1 MRRRTFDFIASWVGV
16 FLAVVLAVAGGLLM
30 YAHSFVSDQVKTELS
45 AQKIVFPESG
55 SEGLKALPAADAAAM
70 EKFAGQELT
79 TGEQA
84 KTFANH
90 YINVHLGKI
99 GGGLTYSE
107 LSGKSMA
114 DPTNTELK
122 GQVDTVFRGETLR
135 GLLLNAYAFWQMGQ
149 IAFIAGIAALVSAVV
164 MLGLS
169 ILGFVHLR
177 KTPAEKELLG
187 VSRAAVA
194 TPAPVLA

>member
-1 MRRRTFDFIASWVGV
+1 MRRRTFDFLASWVGV

-45 AQKIVFPESG
+45 AQKIVFPAAG
-55 SEGLKALPAADAAAM
+55 SDSLKTLPPADAAAM
-70 EKFAGQELT
+70 AKFAGQPLT
-79 TGEQA
+79 TGDEA
-84 KTFANH
+84 KTWANS

-107 LSGKSMA
+107 LSAKAMA
-114 DPTNTELK
+114 DPTNTQLA

-149 IAFIAGIAALVSAVV
+149 IALIAGIAALVSAVI
-164 MLGLS
+164 MLTMS

-177 KTPAEKELLG
+177 KTPAEKELLTE
-187 VSRAAVA
+187 RHAALE
-194 TPAPVLA
+194 PALA

>member
-1 MRRRTFDFIASWVGV
+1 MRRRTFDFLASWVGV

-55 SEGLKALPAADAAAM
+55 SEQIKSLSPEDAAAM
-70 EKFAGQELT
+70 EKFAGQPLT

-84 KTFANH
+84 KTWADN
-90 YINVHLGKI
+90 YINAHLAHI

-107 LSGKSMA
+107 LSAKSMA
-114 DPTNTELK
+114 DPENAELK

-149 IAFIAGIAALVSAVV
+149 IAFIAGIAALGSAVV
-164 MLGLS
+164 MLVMS

-177 KTPAEKELLG
+177 KTPVEAELLAQ
-187 VSRAAVA
+187 SAPE
-194 TPAPVLA
+194 PALV